1 MGAATIRIRD
11 ANADI
16 SSGTSGAKP
25 TQGDDATP
33 ETPEFDGA
41 SGATN
46 ANVPTSERA
55 GRAIVGARHRQQPDG
70 DLGNAGDRQ
79 HA

>member
-16 SSGTSGAKP
+16 SPGTSGAKP
-25 TQGDDATP
+25 AQGDDATLQ
-33 ETPEFDGA
+33 TPEFDDA
-41 SGATN
+41 NVATN
-46 ANVPTSERA
+46 TNVPTGERA

-70 DLGNAGDRQ
+70 DLDHSGDRQ